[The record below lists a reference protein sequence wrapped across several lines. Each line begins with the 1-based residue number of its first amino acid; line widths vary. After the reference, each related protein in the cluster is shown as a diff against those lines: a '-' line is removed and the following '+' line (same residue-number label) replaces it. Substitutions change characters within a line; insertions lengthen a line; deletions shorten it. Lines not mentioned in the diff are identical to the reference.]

1 MASPLGAAGERMYRT
16 GDLGRWRADG
26 VLEYVGRADDQ
37 VKIRGFRVEPGEIA
51 AVLQAHEAVAQAA
64 VVAREDRAGDR
75 RLVGY
80 VVPVAGGQIDVD
92 ELRGFATGRLPRHM
106 VPSALVVLEALPITP
121 NGKLDQ
127 RALPAPAAVTADQ
140 GGRAP
145 RSVQEEL
152 LCGLF
157 AELLGVPSVGIDD
170 DFFALGGH
178 SLLAARL
185 ISRIRSTFDAEL
197 GIRDLFDAST
207 VVGVAEKLKDGRPAR
222 PALVAGV
229 RPEVLPLS
237 FAQQR
242 LWFLDQLEGA
252 SATYNSPFAFR
263 LHGTVDVEALRGA
276 IGDVVARHE
285 ALRTVY
291 PTVDGQPRQLVLPA
305 DDAHVPFT
313 VEPCTEEELAERI
326 SAEAFATFDL
336 AAELPL
342 RVVLF
347 NLGEDESVL
356 VLTLHHIASDGWSSG
371 PLWSG
376 IASAYRARLAG
387 LTPEWEPLAVQYA
400 DYALWQHNQ
409 LGDAM
414 DQQLAYWA
422 EALKGSPQEL
432 ALPFD
437 RPRPAAA
444 SHDGEL
450 LEFGLDA
457 ELHAELEGLARRHGV
472 TLFMVLHAALAALLS
487 RLGAG
492 TDVPIG
498 TVVAGRSDQALDDVV
513 GFFVNTLV
521 LRTDVSGEPTFGE
534 LLGRVRDTDLAAFTN
549 QDVPFERLVEELNP
563 VRSLGRHPLFQVML
577 VLQNNDEGTL
587 RLPDVV
593 VTPESFGTPPVKF
606 DLNLTCVENRDGSNA
621 PAGITG
627 VLQFATDLFDRG
639 TADQLAERLVR
650 LLGVVVGDPEVPVS
664 GWEVF
669 DSPEQERY
677 FLTRA
682 ERARAGAAEEAE
694 EAQGAVMGHRG
705 PRTAQEE
712 ILCAFFAEVLDV
724 PSVGIDDNFFALGG
738 HSLLATRLISR
749 IRTTLNAE
757 LGIRDLFRNPTVV
770 GVVEKLKDG
779 GPARPALVA
788 GTRPEVLP
796 LSFAQQRLWFL
807 DQLEGASAT
816 YNSPFAFR
824 LHGAV
829 DVEAL
834 RAAIGDVVGRHEA
847 LRTVYPTV
855 GGEPRQLI
863 LPVEDARVPFTVEPC
878 TEEELAERINA
889 EAFGL
894 FSLSTELPLRVALFT
909 LGGDESVL
917 VLTLH
922 HIASDGWSSGPLW
935 SGVASA
941 YRARLAG
948 LTPEWEPLAVQY
960 ADYTL
965 WQHNQLGEILD
976 EQLTYWRDL
985 LGELPQEMALPFDR
999 PRPAAASHD
1008 GELLEFQFDAQLHAE
1023 LEALARRHGVTLF
1036 MVLHAALAALL
1047 SRLGAGTDVPIGTVV
1062 AGRSDQALD
1071 DVVGFFVNTLVLRT
1085 DVSGEPT
1092 FGELLGR
1099 VRDTDLAAFTNQ
1111 DLPFERLVEELNPV
1125 RSLGRHPL
1133 FQVMLVLQNNDEGS
1147 LELPGLVAQ
1156 PESFGTPPAK
1166 FDLNLTCVEN
1176 RDGSNAPAGI
1186 TAVLQF
1192 ATDLFDRGTA
1202 DQLAERLV
1210 RLLGVVAG
1218 NSEVPVSGWE
1228 VFDSP
1233 EQERYFLT
1241 RAERAR
1247 AGAAEEA
1254 EEAQGA
1260 VMGHRGP
1267 RTAQEEILCAFF
1279 AEVLDVPSVGID
1291 DNFFALGGHSL
1302 LATRLISR
1310 IRTTLNAEL
1319 GIRDL
1324 FRNPTVVGV
1333 VEKLKDGGPARPAL
1347 VAGPRPEVL
1356 PLSFAQQRLWFLDQ
1370 LEGASATYNS
1380 PFAFRLHGAVDVEAL
1395 RAAIGDVVGWHEA
1408 LRTVYPTVG
1417 GQPRQLILPVR
1428 DVEVPFRVEPC
1439 TEEGVAERISAEA
1452 FATFDLASELPLRVA
1467 LFTLGG
1473 DESVLVLT
1481 LHHIASDGWSSGP
1494 LWSGIASAYRARL
1507 AGSAPVWE
1515 PLAVQYAD
1523 YALWQHNQ
1531 LGETMDQQLA
1541 YWAEALKGSPQEVAL
1556 PFDRPRP
1563 ASASH
1568 EGELLEFHLDAQLH
1582 VELDALARRHGV
1594 TLFMVL
1600 HAALAALL
1608 SRLGAGTDIPIGTV
1622 VAGRSDQAL
1631 DDVIGFFVNTLVL
1644 RTDVSE
1650 APTFG
1655 ELLGRVRD
1663 TDLAAFTN
1671 QDLPF
1676 ERLVEELNPVRSL
1689 GRHPLFQVL
1698 LVLQNNDE
1706 GTLRLPGLTAQPE
1719 SFGTPPAKFD
1729 LNLTCVENRD
1739 GSNSPAGIL
1748 AVLHYATDLFDH
1760 TTMTLLAE
1768 RLVRLL
1774 AVVVEDPE
1782 VPVSGWEVFDSPE
1795 QERYF
1800 LTRAERARAGAAEE
1814 AEEGQGA
1821 VRGHRGPRTAQEEI
1835 LCAFFAEVLDVPS
1848 VGIDDNFFA
1857 LGGHS
1862 LLATRLISRIRTTL
1876 NAELGIRDLFRNPT
1890 VVGVVEKLKDGGPAR
1905 PALVAGT
1912 RPEVL
1917 SLSFAQQRLWFLDQL
1932 EGASATYNSP
1942 FAFRLHGAV
1951 DAAALRG
1958 AIGDV
1963 VARHEAL
1970 RTVYPTVGG
1979 QPRQLILPADAA
1991 QVPFRVQS
1999 CTAEEVAERISA
2011 EAFATFDLAS
2021 ELPLRVALFTL
2032 GGDESVLVLTLH
2044 HIASDGWSSG
2054 PLWSGIAS
2062 AYRARLAGLTPE
2074 WEPLTVQYADYTL
2087 WQHNQLAETMDQ
2099 QLAYWAEA
2107 LKGSPQEVALP
2118 FDRPRPA
2125 SASHEGE
2132 LLQFHVDTELHA
2144 ALDALARRH
2153 GVTLFMVLHAALAAL
2168 LSRLG
2173 AGTDIPIGTV
2183 VAGRSDQALDE
2194 LVGFFVNTLVLRT
2207 DVSQA
2212 PTFGELLG
2220 RVRDTD
2226 LAAFTNQDLPFERL
2240 VEELN
2245 PVRSSSTHPL
2255 FQVLLVLQNN
2265 DEGTLRLPGL
2275 TAQPESFGT
2284 PPVKFD
2290 LNLTCVENR
2299 DGSNSPAGI
2308 LAVLHYAT
2316 DLFDHTTMTLLADRL
2331 LRLLAAVVADPDRS
2345 IEAVDVLSPAERRRI
2360 LVEWNDTER
2369 VPADTRP
2376 VPEIFEGSVRRMPD
2390 ANALVFQGEA
2400 LTFRELNAR
2409 ANRLARLLID
2419 RGVGPEQTVAVLLPR
2434 GTDLI
2439 VSLLAILKAGACYV
2453 PVDPEYPVERVTYM
2467 LDNCGPALVITGR
2480 ETAGRFA
2487 GLAGRVP
2494 HLLDLTE
2501 PAVGAELAGRS
2512 DTDVSDADR
2521 LSPLRPE
2528 HSAYAIFTSGSTG
2541 QPKGVLIEHHSL
2553 ANLVHS
2559 HREDVYRA
2567 DIASAGRPLR
2577 AAMIGAT
2584 TFDASWLLL
2593 FWLLDG
2599 HELHLVDDETR
2610 RTPELLVDYIEAEGI
2625 DYIET
2630 TPTYCRQLIELGMLS
2645 AERSSRPRIVDV
2657 GGEAVDEA
2665 LWADLRRAGVAG
2677 NNQYGPTEC
2686 TVYSTNAVIGAY
2698 ERPVIGRPIRNT
2710 RLFVLDD
2717 RLRVVPPGVPGELY
2731 IAGELLA
2738 RGYVGRRAL
2747 TAERFV
2753 ANPFGAPGERMYR
2766 TGDLVRWRADGALE
2780 YVGRADDQV
2789 KIRGFRI
2796 EPGEIAAV
2804 LMAHDA
2810 VAQAAVVAR
2819 EDRPGDQRLVGYVV
2833 PVADREA
2840 DPEELR
2846 RFAAGRL
2853 PRHMLPSAVVVLEA
2867 LPMTSHGKLDQR
2879 ALPAPVAGAGGGGRA
2894 PRSAQE
2900 EILCAV
2906 FAEVLGVPS
2915 VGIDDDFFLL
2925 GGHSLLAAR
2934 LISRIRTALGAEI
2947 GIRDVF
2953 DAPTAA
2959 ALAGRL
2965 DDAGQ
2970 GDGALATLLPLRR
2983 SSGPAARPLFCV
2995 HPAAGISW
3003 VYSGLL
3009 RHLDGDRA
3017 LYGLQARGL
3026 LAPEAVPESLDAMVD
3041 DYLALIR
3048 SVQPQG
3054 PYALLGW
3061 SFGGVVA
3068 HELAVRLQE
3077 EGEEIEVLTL
3087 MDGFPAGGTGTSA
3100 GSAEALSGEE
3110 AVRALL
3116 ESLGYDPDSAAAA
3129 DGPLALLDDAT
3140 LEAMARVFLGNVA
3153 VLDSFKSRTFRGDVL
3168 FFEATRE
3175 EPLPPVRPEDWQP
3188 HVTGRI
3194 EVHRVTG
3201 RHGEMTRPDQLA
3213 QIGPVLAARL
3223 AGERDGS

>member
-1 MASPLGAAGERMYRT
+1 MTAERFVANPLGVSGERMYRT

-37 VKIRGFRVEPGEIA
+37 VKIRGFRVEPGEVA
-51 AVLQAHEAVAQAA
+51 AVLLAHEAVAQAA
-64 VVAREDRAGDR
+64 VVAREDRSGDK

-80 VVPVAGGQIDVD
+80 VVPVAGREVDPD
-92 ELRGFATGRLPRHM
+92 ELRRFAVGRLPRHM
-106 VPSALVVLEALPITP
+106 VPSAVVVLEALPITP

-127 RALPAPAAVTADQ
+127 RALPAPAATAVEP

-145 RSVQEEL
+145 RSAQEEI
-152 LCGLF
+152 LCVVF
-157 AELLGVPSVGIDD
+157 AEVLGLPSVGIDD

-185 ISRIRSTFDAEL
+185 ISRIRGTFGAEL

-207 VVGVAEKLKDGRPAR
+207 VVGVAEKLKEGRPAR
-222 PALVAGV
+222 PALVAGE

-263 LHGTVDVEALRGA
+263 LHGSVDVEALRGA
-276 IGDVVARHE
+276 IGDVVGRHE

-291 PTVDGQPRQLVLPA
+291 PAVDGQPRQLVLPA
-305 DDAHVPFT
+305 GEVEVPFR
-313 VEPCTEEELAERI
+313 VEPCAASEVAGRI
-326 SAEAFATFDL
+326 EAEAFAVFDL
-336 AAELPL
+336 SVELPL

-347 NLGEDESVL
+347 TLGEDESVLALTLHHIASDGWSSGPLWQGVTSAYRARLAGAAPEWEPLAVQYADYTLWQHNQLGEALGQQLAYWSEALRDAPQEVALPFDRPRPAAASHEGELLEFHVGPELHAELDALARRHGVTLFMVLHAGLAALLSRMGAGTDLPIGTVVAGRSDEALDELVGFFVNTLVLRTDVSGEPTFGELLGRVRDADLAAFTHQDLPFERLVEELNPVRSLGRHPLFQVMLVLQNNEEGSLQLPDVVVSTESFGTPPAKFDLNLTCVENRDAANAPAGITVVLQYATDLFDQGTAGLVAERLVCLLGVAVGDPEVPVSGWEVFDSPEQERYFLSRAERARAGAVEAVEVQGHRGPRTAQEEILCAFFAEVLGVPSVGIDDNFFALGGHSLLATRLISRIRTMLNAELGIRDLFRNPTVVGVMEKLKEGRPARPALVAGERPEVLPLSFAQQRLWFLDQLEGASATYNSPFAFRLHGSVDVEALRGAIGDVVGRHEALRTVYPAVDGQPRQLVLPAQDVQVPFRVEPCAAEEVAGRIEAEAFATFSLSAELPLRVALFTLGTTESVL

-376 IASAYRARLAG
+376 IASAYRARLTG
-387 LTPEWEPLAVQYA
+387 LVPQWEPLAVQYA
-400 DYALWQHNQ
+400 DYTLWQHNQ
-409 LGDAM
+409 LGEILDE
-414 DQQLAYWA
+414 QLKYWRN
-422 EALKGSPQEL
+422 ALGELPQEV

-437 RPRPAAA
+437 RSRPAAA
-444 SHDGEL
+444 SHEGEL
-450 LEFGLDA
+450 LEFHVGP
-457 ELHAELEGLARRHGV
+457 ELHAELDALARRHGV

-492 TDVPIG
+492 TDLPIG
-498 TVVAGRSDQALDDVV
+498 TVVAGRSDEALDDLV

-534 LLGRVRDTDLAAFTN
+534 LLGRVRDADLAAFTH
-549 QDVPFERLVEELNP
+549 QDLPFERLVEELNP

-587 RLPDVV
+587 QLPGL
-593 VTPESFGTPPVKF
+593 TAQSESFGTPPAKF
-606 DLNLTCVENRDGSNA
+606 DLNLTCVENRDAANA
-621 PAGITG
+621 PAGITA
-627 VLQFATDLFDRG
+627 VLQYATDLFDQG
-639 TADQLAERLVR
+639 TAGLVAERLVR
-650 LLGVVVGDPEVPVS
+650 LLGVAVGDPEVPVS
-664 GWEVF
+664 AWEVF

-677 FLTRA
+677 FLSRA
-682 ERARAGAAEEAE
+682 ERARAGAVEAVE
-694 EAQGAVMGHRG
+694 VQGHRG

-712 ILCAFFAEVLDV
+712 ILCAFFAEVLGV

-770 GVVEKLKDG
+770 GVMEKLKEG
-779 GPARPALVA
+779 RPARPALVA
-788 GTRPEVLP
+788 GERPEVLP

-824 LHGAV
+824 LHGSV

-834 RAAIGDVVGRHEA
+834 RGAIGDVVGRHEA
-847 LRTVYPTV
+847 LRTVYPAV
-855 GGEPRQLI
+855 DGQPRQLV
-863 LPVEDARVPFTVEPC
+863 LPAQDVQVPFRVEPC
-878 TEEELAERINA
+878 TADELAERIEA
-889 EAFGL
+889 EAFTT
-894 FSLSTELPLRVALFT
+894 FKLSTELPLRVVLFT
-909 LGGDESVL
+909 ATEGESVL

-935 SGVASA
+935 SGIASA

-948 LTPEWEPLAVQY
+948 LVPQWEPLAVQY

-965 WQHNQLGEILD
+965 WQHNELGATMDQQLA
-976 EQLTYWRDL
+976 YWSEALRDA
-985 LGELPQEMALPFDR
+985 PQEVALPFDR
-999 PRPAAASHD
+999 PRPATASHE
-1008 GELLEFQFDAQLHAE
+1008 GELLEFHVGPGLHAE
-1023 LEALARRHGVTLF
+1023 LDAVARRHGVTLF

-1047 SRLGAGTDVPIGTVV
+1047 SRLGAGTDIPIGTVV
-1062 AGRSDQALD
+1062 AGRSDEALD
-1071 DVVGFFVNTLVLRT
+1071 DLVGFFVNTLVLRT
-1085 DVSGEPT
+1085 DVSAEPT
-1092 FGELLGR
+1092 FGELLDR
-1099 VRDTDLAAFTNQ
+1099 VRDADLAAFTHQ

-1133 FQVMLVLQNNDEGS
+1133 FQVLLVLQNNDEGT
-1147 LELPGLVAQ
+1147 LQLPGLTAQ

-1176 RDGSNAPAGI
+1176 RDAANAPSGI
-1186 TAVLQF
+1186 LAVLHY
-1192 ATDLFDRGTA
+1192 ATDLFDRDTMTLLA
-1202 DQLAERLV
+1202 DRLI
-1210 RLLGVVAG
+1210 RLLGVAVG
-1218 NSEVPVSGWE
+1218 DPEVPVSSWE

-1233 EQERYFLT
+1233 EQERYFLS

-1247 AGAAEEA
+1247 AGAVEA
-1254 EEAQGA
+1254 VEVQ
-1260 VMGHRGP
+1260 GHRGP
-1267 RTAQEEILCAFF
+1267 RTGQEEILCAFF
-1279 AEVLDVPSVGID
+1279 AEVLGVPSVGID

-1333 VEKLKDGGPARPAL
+1333 MEKLKEGRPARPAL
-1347 VAGPRPEVL
+1347 VAGERPEVL

-1380 PFAFRLHGAVDVEAL
+1380 PFAFRLHGSVDVEAL
-1395 RAAIGDVVGWHEA
+1395 RGAIGDVVGRHEA
-1408 LRTVYPTVG
+1408 LRTVYPAVD
-1417 GQPRQLILPVR
+1417 GQPRQLVLPAQ
-1428 DVEVPFRVEPC
+1428 DVQVPFRVEPC
-1439 TEEGVAERISAEA
+1439 TADEAAGRIEAEA
-1452 FATFDLASELPLRVA
+1452 FTTFDLSAELPLRVA
-1467 LFTLGG
+1467 LFTLGAT
-1473 DESVLVLT
+1473 ESVLVLT

-1494 LWSGIASAYRARL
+1494 LWQGIASAYRARL
-1507 AGSAPVWE
+1507 AGVVPDWE

-1523 YALWQHNQ
+1523 YTLWQHNE
-1531 LGETMDQQLA
+1531 LGDTMDQQLA
-1541 YWAEALKGSPQEVAL
+1541 YWSEALRGSPQEVAL

-1563 ASASH
+1563 ATASH
-1568 EGELLEFHLDAQLH
+1568 EGDLLQFHVGPELHA
-1582 VELDALARRHGV
+1582 ELDAVARRHGV

-1631 DDVIGFFVNTLVL
+1631 DDLVGFFVNTLVL
-1644 RTDVSE
+1644 RTDLSD
-1650 APTFG
+1650 APSFG
-1655 ELLGRVRD
+1655 DLLGRVRD
-1663 TDLAAFTN
+1663 TDLAAFT
-1671 QDLPF
+1671 
-1676 ERLVEELNPVRSL
+1676 
-1689 GRHPLFQVL
+1689 H
-1698 LVLQNNDE
+1698 
-1706 GTLRLPGLTAQPE
+1706 
-1719 SFGTPPAKFD
+1719 
-1729 LNLTCVENRD
+1729 
-1739 GSNSPAGIL
+1739 
-1748 AVLHYATDLFDH
+1748 
-1760 TTMTLLAE
+1760 
-1768 RLVRLL
+1768 
-1774 AVVVEDPE
+1774 
-1782 VPVSGWEVFDSPE
+1782 
-1795 QERYF
+1795 
-1800 LTRAERARAGAAEE
+1800 
-1814 AEEGQGA
+1814 
-1821 VRGHRGPRTAQEEI
+1821 
-1835 LCAFFAEVLDVPS
+1835 
-1848 VGIDDNFFA
+1848 
-1857 LGGHS
+1857 
-1862 LLATRLISRIRTTL
+1862 
-1876 NAELGIRDLFRNPT
+1876 
-1890 VVGVVEKLKDGGPAR
+1890 
-1905 PALVAGT
+1905 
-1912 RPEVL
+1912 
-1917 SLSFAQQRLWFLDQL
+1917 
-1932 EGASATYNSP
+1932 
-1942 FAFRLHGAV
+1942 
-1951 DAAALRG
+1951 
-1958 AIGDV
+1958 
-1963 VARHEAL
+1963 
-1970 RTVYPTVGG
+1970 
-1979 QPRQLILPADAA
+1979 
-1991 QVPFRVQS
+1991 
-1999 CTAEEVAERISA
+1999 
-2011 EAFATFDLAS
+2011 
-2021 ELPLRVALFTL
+2021 
-2032 GGDESVLVLTLH
+2032 
-2044 HIASDGWSSG
+2044 
-2054 PLWSGIAS
+2054 
-2062 AYRARLAGLTPE
+2062 
-2074 WEPLTVQYADYTL
+2074 
-2087 WQHNQLAETMDQ
+2087 
-2099 QLAYWAEA
+2099 
-2107 LKGSPQEVALP
+2107 
-2118 FDRPRPA
+2118 
-2125 SASHEGE
+2125 
-2132 LLQFHVDTELHA
+2132 
-2144 ALDALARRH
+2144 
-2153 GVTLFMVLHAALAAL
+2153 
-2168 LSRLG
+2168 
-2173 AGTDIPIGTV
+2173 
-2183 VAGRSDQALDE
+2183 
-2194 LVGFFVNTLVLRT
+2194 
-2207 DVSQA
+2207 
-2212 PTFGELLG
+2212 
-2220 RVRDTD
+2220 
-2226 LAAFTNQDLPFERL
+2226 QDLPFERL

-2245 PVRSSSTHPL
+2245 PVRSSSVHPL
-2255 FQVLLVLQNN
+2255 FQVMLVLQNN
-2265 DEGTLRLPGL
+2265 DEGTLQLPGL
-2275 TAQPESFGT
+2275 TAQPESFGM

-2290 LNLTCVENR
+2290 LNLTCVESR
-2299 DGSNSPAGI
+2299 DAAGAPSGI

-2316 DLFDHTTMTLLADRL
+2316 ELFDRDTMALLADRL
-2331 LRLLAAVVADPDRS
+2331 LRLLTTLVADPDQS
-2345 IEAVDVLSPAERRRI
+2345 IEAFDILSPAERRQI
-2360 LVEWNDTER
+2360 LVEWNDTTR
-2369 VPADTRP
+2369 VPADTVL
-2376 VPEIFEGSVRRMPD
+2376 VPEVFEGHVRRTPD
-2390 ANALVFQGEA
+2390 ATALVFQGEV
-2400 LTFRELNAR
+2400 LTFRQLNAR

-2419 RGVGPEQTVAVLLPR
+2419 RGVGPEQSVAVLLPR
-2434 GTDLI
+2434 GTDLV

-2453 PVDPEYPVERVTYM
+2453 PVDPEYPVERVGYM
-2467 LDNCGPALVITGR
+2467 LDNCRPGLVITGGD
-2480 ETAGRFA
+2480 TAERFA

-2494 HLLDLTE
+2494 HLLDLAE
-2501 PAVGAELAGRS
+2501 PSLGAELARRS
-2512 DTDVSDADR
+2512 EADVTDADR
-2521 LSPLRPE
+2521 LAPLRPG
-2528 HSAYAIFTSGSTG
+2528 HAAYAIFTSGSTG
-2541 QPKGVLIEHHSL
+2541 TPKGVLVEHRSL

-2610 RTPELLVDYIEAEGI
+2610 RTPELLVDYIDGERI
-2625 DYIET
+2625 DYLET
-2630 TPTYCRQLIELGMLS
+2630 TPTYCRQLVELGMLS
-2645 AERSSRPRIVDV
+2645 EQRASRPRIVDV

-2665 LWADLRRAGVAG
+2665 LWDVLRRAGVTA

-2686 TVYSTNAVIGAY
+2686 TVYSTNAVIGEY

-2710 RLFVLDD
+2710 RLYVLDD

-2731 IAGELLA
+2731 IAGESLA
-2738 RGYVGRRAL
+2738 RGYLGRPGL

-2753 ANPFGAPGERMYR
+2753 ADPFGAAGERMYR

-2796 EPGEIAAV
+2796 EPGEVAAV
-2804 LMAHDA
+2804 LMAHEA
-2810 VAQAAVVAR
+2810 VAQAAVVVR
-2819 EDRPGDQRLVGYVV
+2819 EDQPGEKRLVGYVV
-2833 PVADREA
+2833 PVADRAA
-2840 DPEELR
+2840 DPEELQ

-2853 PRHMLPSAVVVLEA
+2853 PRHMLPSAVVVLA
-2867 LPMTSHGKLDQR
+2867 DLPMTSHGKLDQR

-2894 PRSAQE
+2894 ARSAQE

-2934 LISRIRTALGAEI
+2934 LIGRIRTALGAEI

-2953 DAPTAA
+2953 DAPTVA

-2965 DDAGQ
+2965 DDAGD

-2995 HPAAGISW
+2995 HPAAGVSW

-3009 RHLDGDRA
+3009 RHLDGGRA

-3026 LAPEAVPESLDAMVD
+3026 LAPEAVPAGLDAMVD

-3077 EGEEIEVLTL
+3077 EGEEVEALTL
-3087 MDGFPAGGTGTSA
+3087 MDSFPSGGGG
-3100 GSAEALSGEE
+3100 GSAEPVRELTGAE

-3116 ESLGYDPDSAAAA
+3116 ESLGHDPESARAA
-3129 DGPLALLDDAT
+3129 DGPFALLGDAA
-3140 LEAMARVFLGNVA
+3140 LEAMARVFLANIA

-3175 EPLPPVRPEDWQP
+3175 EPRPPVRPEDWRA

-3213 QIGPVLAARL
+3213 QIGPVLAAWL
-3223 AGERDGS
+3223 AGGRDRS

>member
-1 MASPLGAAGERMYRT
+1 M
-16 GDLGRWRADG
+16 
-26 VLEYVGRADDQ
+26 GRADDQ
-37 VKIRGFRVEPGEIA
+37 VKIRGFRIEPGEIA
-51 AVLQAHEAVAQAA
+51 AVLQGHEAVAQAA
-64 VVAREDRAGDR
+64 VVVREDRPGDK

-80 VVPVAGGQIDVD
+80 VVPVAGREVDAD
-92 ELRGFATGRLPRHM
+92 ELRRFAAGRLPRHM

-127 RALPAPAAVTADQ
+127 RALPAPAVTVEE

-145 RSVQEEL
+145 RSAQEEI
-152 LCGLF
+152 LCAIF
-157 AELLGVPSVGIDD
+157 AEVLGVPSVGIDD

-222 PALVAGV
+222 PALQAGV

-263 LHGTVDVEALRGA
+263 LHGAVDVEALRAA
-276 IGDVVARHE
+276 IGDVVGRHE

-291 PTVDGQPRQLVLPA
+291 PAVDGRPRQLVLPA
-305 DDAHVPFT
+305 QDAQVPFT
-313 VEPCTEEELAERI
+313 VEPCTEDELAVRI
-326 SAEAFATFDL
+326 SAEAFATFNL
-336 AAELPL
+336 STELPL

-347 NLGEDESVL
+347 TLGADESVL

-371 PLWSG
+371 PLWEG
-376 IASAYRARLAG
+376 VTSAYRSRLAG
-387 LTPEWEPLAVQYA
+387 LVPDWEPLPIQYA
-400 DYALWQHNQ
+400 DYTLWQHHQ
-409 LGDAM
+409 LGEAM
-414 DQQLAYWA
+414 DQQLAHWS
-422 EALKGSPQEL
+422 EALKDSPQEL

-444 SHDGEL
+444 SHEGEL
-450 LEFGLDA
+450 VEFGLPA
-457 ELHAELEGLARRHGV
+457 ELHAELEALARRNGV

-492 TDVPIG
+492 TDIPIG
-498 TVVAGRSDQALDDVV
+498 TVVAGRSDQALDDLV

-521 LRTDVSGEPTFGE
+521 LRTDTSGEPTFGE
-534 LLGRVRDTDLAAFTN
+534 LLGRVRDSDLAAFSN
-549 QDVPFERLVEELNP
+549 QDLPFERLVEELNP

-593 VTPESFGTPPVKF
+593 VTPESFGTPPAKF

-621 PAGITG
+621 PVGITV
-627 VLQFATDLFDRG
+627 VLQYATDLFDQG
-639 TADQLAERLVR
+639 TAGLLAERFGW
-650 LLGVVVGDPEVPVS
+650 LLGVAVGDPETPVS

-677 FLTRA
+677 FLARSELA
-682 ERARAGAAEEAE
+682 RERAIEA
-694 EAQGAVMGHRG
+694 AQGEVQAHRG

-779 GPARPALVA
+779 RPARPALQA
-788 GTRPEVLP
+788 GVRPEVLP

-847 LRTVYPTV
+847 LRTVYPAV
-855 GGEPRQLI
+855 DGQPRQLV
-863 LPVEDARVPFTVEPC
+863 LPAEDAQVPFTVQPC
-878 TEEELAERINA
+878 TEDELTDRISA
-889 EAFGL
+889 EAFAT
-894 FSLSTELPLRVALFT
+894 FNLSTELPLRVVLFT
-909 LGGDESVL
+909 LGEDESVL

-935 SGVASA
+935 QGIASA
-941 YRARLAG
+941 YRSRLAG
-948 LTPEWEPLAVQY
+948 LAPDWEPLAVQY

-965 WQHNQLGEILD
+965 WQHHQLGEILD
-976 EQLTYWRDL
+976 GQLKHWRDEL
-985 LGELPQEMALPFDR
+985 RELPQELALPFDR
-999 PRPAAASHD
+999 PRPAAASHE
-1008 GELLEFQFDAQLHAE
+1008 GELVEFGLPAELHAE
-1023 LEALARRHGVTLF
+1023 LEALARRNGVTLF

-1047 SRLGAGTDVPIGTVV
+1047 SRLGAGTDIPIGTVV

-1071 DVVGFFVNTLVLRT
+1071 DLVGFFVNTLVLRT
-1085 DVSGEPT
+1085 DTSGEPT

-1099 VRDTDLAAFTNQ
+1099 VRDSDLAAFSNQ

-1133 FQVMLVLQNNDEGS
+1133 FQVMLVLQNNDEGT
-1147 LELPGLVAQ
+1147 LHLPGLTAQPESIGTPPAKFDLNLTCVETRDAGHAPAGITVVLQYATDLFDQGTAGLLAERFGWLLGVAVGDPETPVSGWEVFDSPEQERYFLSRAERARERAIEAAQGEVQAHRGPRTAQEEILCAFFAEVLDVPSVGIDDNFFALGGHSLLATRLISRIRTTLNAELGIRDLFRNPTVLGVVEKLKEGRPARPALQAGARPEVLPLSFAQQRLWFLDQLEGASATYNSPFAFRLSGSVDVEALRGAIGDVVGRHEALRTVYPAVDGQPRQLVLPAEDAQVPFRVEPCTAEEVAGKISAEAFATFNLSTELPLRVVLFTLGEDESVLVLTLHHIASDGWSSGPLWQGIASAYRSRLAGLAPDWEPLAVQYADYTLWQHIELAEAMEQQLAYWAEALKDSPHEVALPFDRPRPAAATHEGELLQFHLDAELHAELDALARRHGVTLFMVLHAALAALLSRLGAGTDIPIGTVVAGRSDQALDDLIGFFVNTLVLRTDVSDAPTFGELLSRVRDTDLAAFSNQDLPFERLVEELNPVRSLGRHPLFQVLLVLQNNDEGTLHLPGLTAQ

-1176 RDGSNAPAGI
+1176 RDGAGAPTGI
-1186 TAVLQF
+1186 LAVLHY
-1192 ATDLFDRGTA
+1192 ATDLFDHATMTA
-1202 DQLAERLV
+1202 LAD
-1210 RLLGVVAG
+1210 RLLRLLALAVGDP
-1218 NSEVPVSGWE
+1218 ETPVSGWE

-1233 EQERYFLT
+1233 EQERYFLS

-1247 AGAAEEA
+1247 AGAVEA
-1254 EEAQGA
+1254 AQEATQ
-1260 VMGHRGP
+1260 GHRGP

-1324 FRNPTVVGV
+1324 FRNPTVLGV
-1333 VEKLKDGGPARPAL
+1333 VEKLKDGSPARPAL
-1347 VAGPRPEVL
+1347 KAGVRPEVL

-1370 LEGASATYNS
+1370 LEGGSATYNS

-1395 RAAIGDVVGWHEA
+1395 RAAIGDVVGRHEA
-1408 LRTVYPTVG
+1408 LRTIYPAIDG
-1417 GQPRQLILPVR
+1417 RPRQLILPAQ
-1428 DVEVPFRVEPC
+1428 DAQVPFRVQPC
-1439 TEEGVAERISAEA
+1439 TADDVAEQISAEA
-1452 FATFDLASELPLRVA
+1452 FATFNLSTELPLRVA
-1467 LFTLGG
+1467 LFTLGE

-1494 LWSGIASAYRARL
+1494 LWQGIASAYRSRL
-1507 AGSAPVWE
+1507 AGLTPDWE

-1523 YALWQHNQ
+1523 YTLWQHHE
-1531 LGETMDQQLA
+1531 LAETMEQQLA
-1541 YWAEALKGSPQEVAL
+1541 YWSEALKDSPHEVDL

-1563 ASASH
+1563 AAATH
-1568 EGELLEFHLDAQLH
+1568 EGELLQFHLGAELH
-1582 VELDALARRHGV
+1582 AELDALARRHGV

-1631 DDVIGFFVNTLVL
+1631 DDLVGFFVNTLVL
-1644 RTDVSE
+1644 RTDTSG
-1650 APTFG
+1650 APGFG

-1663 TDLAAFTN
+1663 TDLAAF
-1671 QDLPF
+1671 
-1676 ERLVEELNPVRSL
+1676 S
-1689 GRHPLFQVL
+1689 
-1698 LVLQNNDE
+1698 
-1706 GTLRLPGLTAQPE
+1706 
-1719 SFGTPPAKFD
+1719 
-1729 LNLTCVENRD
+1729 
-1739 GSNSPAGIL
+1739 
-1748 AVLHYATDLFDH
+1748 
-1760 TTMTLLAE
+1760 
-1768 RLVRLL
+1768 
-1774 AVVVEDPE
+1774 
-1782 VPVSGWEVFDSPE
+1782 
-1795 QERYF
+1795 
-1800 LTRAERARAGAAEE
+1800 
-1814 AEEGQGA
+1814 
-1821 VRGHRGPRTAQEEI
+1821 
-1835 LCAFFAEVLDVPS
+1835 
-1848 VGIDDNFFA
+1848 
-1857 LGGHS
+1857 
-1862 LLATRLISRIRTTL
+1862 
-1876 NAELGIRDLFRNPT
+1876 
-1890 VVGVVEKLKDGGPAR
+1890 
-1905 PALVAGT
+1905 
-1912 RPEVL
+1912 
-1917 SLSFAQQRLWFLDQL
+1917 
-1932 EGASATYNSP
+1932 
-1942 FAFRLHGAV
+1942 
-1951 DAAALRG
+1951 
-1958 AIGDV
+1958 
-1963 VARHEAL
+1963 
-1970 RTVYPTVGG
+1970 
-1979 QPRQLILPADAA
+1979 
-1991 QVPFRVQS
+1991 
-1999 CTAEEVAERISA
+1999 
-2011 EAFATFDLAS
+2011 
-2021 ELPLRVALFTL
+2021 
-2032 GGDESVLVLTLH
+2032 
-2044 HIASDGWSSG
+2044 
-2054 PLWSGIAS
+2054 
-2062 AYRARLAGLTPE
+2062 
-2074 WEPLTVQYADYTL
+2074 
-2087 WQHNQLAETMDQ
+2087 
-2099 QLAYWAEA
+2099 
-2107 LKGSPQEVALP
+2107 
-2118 FDRPRPA
+2118 
-2125 SASHEGE
+2125 
-2132 LLQFHVDTELHA
+2132 
-2144 ALDALARRH
+2144 
-2153 GVTLFMVLHAALAAL
+2153 
-2168 LSRLG
+2168 
-2173 AGTDIPIGTV
+2173 
-2183 VAGRSDQALDE
+2183 
-2194 LVGFFVNTLVLRT
+2194 
-2207 DVSQA
+2207 
-2212 PTFGELLG
+2212 
-2220 RVRDTD
+2220 
-2226 LAAFTNQDLPFERL
+2226 NQDLPFERL

-2245 PVRSSSTHPL
+2245 PVRSSSVHPL
-2255 FQVLLVLQNN
+2255 FQVMLVLQNN
-2265 DEGTLRLPGL
+2265 DEGTLQLPGL

-2299 DGSNSPAGI
+2299 DGAGAPAGI

-2316 DLFDHTTMTLLADRL
+2316 DLFDHATMAALADRL
-2331 LRLLAAVVADPDRS
+2331 LRLLTAVAADPDQP
-2345 IEAVDVLSPAERRRI
+2345 IEAVDILTPAERRRV
-2360 LVEWNDTER
+2360 LVEWNDTEC
-2369 VPADTRP
+2369 VPADTRL
-2376 VPEIFEGSVRRMPD
+2376 VPEVFEGHARRTPD
-2390 ANALVFQGEA
+2390 ATALVFQDEA

-2409 ANRLARLLID
+2409 ANRLARLLIE
-2419 RGVGPEQTVAVLLPR
+2419 RGAGPERTVAVLLPR
-2434 GTDLI
+2434 GSDLI
-2439 VSLLAILKAGACYV
+2439 VSLLAVLKAGACYV
-2453 PVDPEYPVERVTYM
+2453 PVDPDYPVERVTSM
-2467 LDNCGPALVITGR
+2467 LDTCRPALVIAGQG
-2480 ETAGRFA
+2480 TAGRFDV
-2487 GLAGRVP
+2487 LAQRVP
-2494 HLLDLTE
+2494 HLLDLAE
-2501 PAVGAELAGRS
+2501 PSVGAELARRS
-2512 DTDVSDADR
+2512 DADVSDAER

-2541 QPKGVLIEHHSL
+2541 TPKGVLVEHRSL

-2567 DIASAGRPLR
+2567 DIAAAGRPLR

-2584 TFDASWLLL
+2584 TFDGSWLLL

-2599 HELHLVDDETR
+2599 HELHLVDDGTR
-2610 RTPELLVDYIEAEGI
+2610 RTPELLVGYIEDREI
-2625 DYIET
+2625 DYLET
-2630 TPTYCRQLIELGMLS
+2630 TPTYCRQLIDLGMLS
-2645 AERSSRPRIVDV
+2645 EQRSSRPRIVDV
-2657 GGEAVDEA
+2657 GGEAVDDA
-2665 LWADLRRAGVAG
+2665 LWADLRRAGITA

-2686 TVYSTNAVIGAY
+2686 TVYSTNAVIGGY

-2717 RLRVVPPGVPGELY
+2717 RLRPVPPGVPGELY
-2731 IAGELLA
+2731 IAGESLA
-2738 RGYVGRRAL
+2738 RGYLGRPGL

-2753 ANPFGAPGERMYR
+2753 ANPFGAEGERMYR

-2780 YVGRADDQV
+2780 YLGRTDDQV

-2796 EPGEIAAV
+2796 EPGEVAAA
-2804 LMAHDA
+2804 LTAHEA
-2810 VAQAAVVAR
+2810 VAQAAVVVR

-2833 PVADREA
+2833 PAADREA

-2846 RFAAGRL
+2846 RFAAARL
-2853 PRHMLPSAVVVLEA
+2853 PRHMLPSAVVVLAA

-2879 ALPAPVAGAGGGGRA
+2879 ALPAPVAGAVPTGRA

-2934 LISRIRTALGAEI
+2934 LIGRIRTALGAEI

-2953 DAPTAA
+2953 DAPTVAS
-2959 ALAGRL
+2959 LAGRL
-2965 DDAGQ
+2965 DDAGS

-3026 LAPEAVPESLDAMVD
+3026 LAPEALPADVDAMVD

-3077 EGEEIEVLTL
+3077 EGEEIEALTL
-3087 MDGFPAGGTGTSA
+3087 LDSYPSLGAGTSA
-3100 GSAEALSGEE
+3100 EPAPGGEPVPGGERALSGEPAPAPGGEE

-3116 ESLGYDPDSAAAA
+3116 ESLGHEPESAKAA
-3129 DGPLALLDDAT
+3129 DGPFALLDDAA
-3140 LEAMARVFLGNVA
+3140 LEAMAAVFLRNVA
-3153 VLDSFKSRTFRGDVL
+3153 LLDGFRSRTFRGDVL

-3175 EPLPPVRPEDWQP
+3175 EPRPPVRPEDWRP

-3223 AGERDGS
+3223 AGGQDEA